1 MNPWIQLSIEYASQ
15 RSYLDDLFRVYPTIP
30 EGIRDINKEIWRNVE
45 TAFQKRDNDS
55 LIRELLRL
63 KLFPIKDSYVS
74 YLRRDASAI
83 GRNPRTI
90 NRICGRIYDLGL
102 DKLYQQCSQPK
113 ETNRQLGPMFH
124 SWVKSKSLGI
134 MPVGLEEFLSSDAD
148 AILNASD
155 KSMMEFASQELGY
168 KRNKGLDFLARFNG
182 QYIIGEAKFIT
193 DFGGHQNAQFLDA
206 MSTLT
211 DTNIKA
217 IPVAIIDGV
226 PYIKSNNKM
235 YKQITETYNGYNIM
249 SALVLREFLY
259 SL

>member
-1 MNPWIQLSIEYASQ
+1 
-15 RSYLDDLFRVYPTIP
+15 
-30 EGIRDINKEIWRNVE
+30 
-45 TAFQKRDNDS
+45 
-55 LIRELLRL
+55 
-63 KLFPIKDSYVS
+63 
-74 YLRRDASAI
+74 
-83 GRNPRTI
+83 
-90 NRICGRIYDLGL
+90 
-102 DKLYQQCSQPK
+102 
-113 ETNRQLGPMFH
+113 
-124 SWVKSKSLGI
+124 
-134 MPVGLEEFLSSDAD
+134 MPVGLEEFVNSDAD
-148 AILNASD
+148 AILDASD

-182 QYIIGEAKFIT
+182 KYIIGEAKFIT

-235 YKQITETYNGYNIM
+235 YKQITEAYKGYNIM